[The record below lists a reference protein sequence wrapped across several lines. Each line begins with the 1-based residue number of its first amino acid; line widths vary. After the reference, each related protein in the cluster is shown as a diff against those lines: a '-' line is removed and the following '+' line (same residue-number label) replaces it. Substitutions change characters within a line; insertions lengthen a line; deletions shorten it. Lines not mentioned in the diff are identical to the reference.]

1 TPDTAVV
8 GGSVGFGGNPG
19 DTGSLLIVG
28 LLTVVLGIF
37 FRRVGRHPGLVL
49 AGVRCLPL
57 IGILTEVL
65 TVVPRPLRG
74 LGLGSGGVVEL
85 RLLVLALVLLLTW
98 GIGFT
103 EHLFCVI
110 TGVRGIAGV
119 GDSLAS
125 ASGRAVSTTGGVCE
139 RRPTGGQEEP
149 CGHQCGDSGMGFMGH
164 RMSFDQQEVGRVRF
178 VDRGWKAPKA

>member
-1 TPDTAVV
+1 GLVFTPDTALV
-8 GGSVGFGGNPG
+8 GGGGGLCGNPG
-19 DTGSLLIVG
+19 DAGPLLIIG

-57 IGILTEVL
+57 IGVLTEVL

-74 LGLGSGGVVEL
+74 LGLGSGGVVGL
-85 RLLVLALVLLLTW
+85 RLLALALVLVPLLTW

-103 EHLFCVI
+103 EHFFCVI
-110 TGVRGIAGV
+110 TGIRGTVGV
-119 GDSLAS
+119 GDSLTS

-139 RRPTGGQEEP
+139 RSPAGGQEEP
-149 CGHQCGDSGMGFMGH
+149 CGHQCGDSSMVFMGH
-164 RMSFDQQEVGRVRF
+164 
-178 VDRGWKAPKA
+178 